1 MKMGKSNNERRE
13 LMHQMKQYRV
23 REIPFDIE
31 ISASETPCTWWFSL
45 EDNFPKGED
54 YLVQL
59 ALKLFSVTPH
69 AAGCERVWSSLGW
82 IYGKRRTRLGLN
94 KIENMHKLSAYYH
107 ASAKRELPHYGANK
121 STEEVHQILVDA
133 HLNPDEE
140 LLELVDDLLEYYNDA
155 GEIVI
160 NEEEKL
166 EMDNILN
173 LDEFVNTLEDV
184 IEDSNLEEKN
194 KEAEVL
200 MEEIQEN
207 NNNIWDPAAEA
218 DKIID
223 NM

>member
-1 MKMGKSNNERRE
+1 M
-13 LMHQMKQYRV
+13 
-23 REIPFDIE
+23 
-31 ISASETPCTWWFSL
+31 
-45 EDNFPKGED
+45 
-54 YLVQL
+54 
-59 ALKLFSVTPH
+59 
-69 AAGCERVWSSLGW
+69 
-82 IYGKRRTRLGLN
+82 
-94 KIENMHKLSAYYH
+94 
-107 ASAKRELPHYGANK
+107 
-121 STEEVHQILVDA
+121 
-133 HLNPDEE
+133 NPDEE